1 MRLFGSLLALI
12 CAGWLVAAPASA
24 APGTRSECPHTLL
37 MESTN
42 GQYYV
47 SMFGAPGPMLVAFNL
62 TLYTKNAVFS
72 LAIPPASISK
82 RSGLSLAAYRG
93 PAVVIKNPST
103 DPFLG
108 VTVQPTIERSS
119 LTCDAENVIVPSAD
133 TLTAADRHV
142 DPEVATL
149 EDQAATEATAT
160 APLTPTSDTLLKP
173 LTCDA
178 PFVDAV
184 VDHVDTP
191 AFPEAARSTGAF
203 GTATVH
209 VDIDQLGNVTAADIL
224 QSSGVPPLDDAA
236 LASARKTTFHPAV
249 FACEAQKSS
258 HVLDFDF
265 SSK

>member
-1 MRLFGSLLALI
+1 MRLFGSLLAFM
-12 CAGWLVAAPASA
+12 CAGWSLAAPASA
-24 APGTRSECPHTLL
+24 ALGTRAECPHTLL

-42 GQYYV
+42 GTYYV
-47 SMFGAPGPMLVAFNL
+47 SLFGAPGPMVVAFNL

-72 LAIPPASISK
+72 LAIPATSISK
-82 RSGLSLAAYRG
+82 HSEASLAAYRG

-119 LTCDAENVIVPSAD
+119 LLCDAENVIVPSVE

-149 EDQAATEATAT
+149 EDQAATEAAST

-173 LTCDA
+173 LTCDT
-178 PFVDAV
+178 PFTDAV
-184 VDHVDTP
+184 VDQLDQP
-191 AFPEAARSTGAF
+191 AFPESARASGAF
-203 GTATVH
+203 GIATVH
-209 VDIDQLGNVTAADIL
+209 VDINELGAVTGANIV
-224 QSSGVPPLDDAA
+224 QSSGIPTLDDAA
-236 LASARKTTFHPAV
+236 LASARKTTFHPAR
-249 FACEAQKSS
+249 FACELQKSS